1 MTRKESND
9 AFNPA
14 FDKMAASAFQG
25 SGPAFGDV
33 EAEVEGHILDDKA
46 YEANAFQSD
55 GPAFGS
61 DDAEVEGHIVDDKAY
76 EANAF
81 QSDGPAFGD
90 DEAAAEVEGHLHP
103 ILMEDYSRVQAA
115 NSEAAIARAQRASE
129 ARTDRD
135 GGVLDKVLR
144 RKSK

>member
-1 MTRKESND
+1 VVGGDLGFRKTKRRTTAMTRKESND

-33 EAEVEGHILDDKA
+33 EAEVEGHIL
-46 YEANAFQSD
+46 
-55 GPAFGS
+55 
-61 DDAEVEGHIVDDKAY
+61 DDKAY